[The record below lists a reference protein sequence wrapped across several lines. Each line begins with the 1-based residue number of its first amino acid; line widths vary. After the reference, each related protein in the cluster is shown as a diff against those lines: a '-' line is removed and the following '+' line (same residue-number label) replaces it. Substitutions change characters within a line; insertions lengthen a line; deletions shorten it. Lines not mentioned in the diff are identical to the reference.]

1 MDGRAHEHSSTRK
14 SVMLV
19 NKKISVADPNNV
31 ISEKRT
37 ISMIETE
44 NEQSITSGDSIAI
57 LRQKEPASSQV
68 KSRSNNNTGSQFVS
82 RESLHEKNIQIK
94 NSRSS

>member
-1 MDGRAHEHSSTRK
+1 MDGRVLEQSSSRK

-19 NKKISVADPNNV
+19 NNKKISVAEPSNV

-44 NEQSITSGDSIAI
+44 NEASITSGDSIAF
-57 LRQKEPASSQV
+57 LR
-68 KSRSNNNTGSQFVS
+68 
-82 RESLHEKNIQIK
+82 
-94 NSRSS
+94 

>member
-1 MDGRAHEHSSTRK
+1 MDGRVLEQSSSRK

-19 NKKISVADPNNV
+19 NKKISVADPSNV

-44 NEQSITSGDSIAI
+44 NEASITSGDSIAI
-57 LRQKEPASSQV
+57 LR
-68 KSRSNNNTGSQFVS
+68 
-82 RESLHEKNIQIK
+82 
-94 NSRSS
+94 